1 VNVLVTGAAG
11 FVGSHVVAA
20 MQREKMVALY
30 RDSFP
35 RNAFV
40 NDAMKKADVVINAGA
55 HDKIALERTMSKHEI
70 DVVIHL
76 AAQSIVKHASA
87 VPAYTFSNNTTCAL
101 AVLDAARETDVDHVI
116 MQSTDKVYGNGTGVT
131 TESPFQATEPYASS
145 KICTD
150 VMAQCYAQTYGMKI
164 AIVRPCN
171 IYGYDWNNRI
181 IPNTIKACLAGEK
194 PWVYDNYNPLRQ
206 YVNVVDVVGAYSKI
220 VATET
225 TGPVNITGPDILG
238 QKEVVELICAKFGM
252 EPRLVDPPGMLEIQD
267 QWMVPTPGYKMQTKL
282 VDALDDM
289 IEAYKLWG

>member
-1 VNVLVTGAAG
+1 MNVLVTGAAG

>member
-1 VNVLVTGAAG
+1 
-11 FVGSHVVAA
+11 
-20 MQREKMVALY
+20 
-30 RDSFP
+30 
-35 RNAFV
+35 
-40 NDAMKKADVVINAGA
+40 MKKADVVINAGA